1 MRDDR
6 RLGRGLAGLIGDSYA
21 GNSDEKNE
29 QENLPISLL
38 HPGKF
43 QPRKYFD
50 EESLN
55 ELADSIKR
63 NGIIQPIVVRE
74 DPNNKGYFEIIA
86 GERRWRASK
95 IAELEEV
102 PVVIKDLS
110 DKACLEIAII
120 ENIQR
125 QDISPIEEGEA
136 YQRLKNEFF
145 YTYKELGSVIGKS
158 ESYIT
163 NMTRILA
170 LSENIKTMI
179 NQKKLSVGHARALI
193 NIENAESIAEKV
205 VLQKLNVR
213 QTEELIK
220 RQKTDDGQKDQKD
233 QKNQDTRLLERA
245 ISIRL
250 GLKVKINDQNSKG
263 KVTIQYSNLE
273 EFNLILKNLGEKT
286 ENSAVQIRSLI

>member
-1 MRDDR
+1 MKDDR
-6 RLGRGLAGLIGDSYA
+6 RLGRGLAGLIGDSYTES
-21 GNSDEKNE
+21 SDEKNE
-29 QENLPISLL
+29 QENLSISLL

-63 NGIIQPIVVRE
+63 NGIIQPIVVRK
-74 DPNNKGYFEIIA
+74 DPNNEGYYEIIA

-95 IAELEEV
+95 IAGLEEV

-163 NMTRILA
+163 NMTRILT

-179 NQKKLSVGHARALI
+179 DQKKLSVGHARALI

-220 RQKTDDGQKDQKD
+220 RQKTDDGQKDP
-233 QKNQDTRLLERA
+233 KNQDTRLLERA

-263 KVTIQYSNLE
+263 KVTIQYKNLE

-286 ENSAVQIRSLI
+286 ENSVVQIRSLI